1 MRLALADH
9 LGVRLKYAEQLS
21 FGFGIAAQHDTVVTF
36 PVTPGGDVWP
46 SPVIKRTTML
56 PLAAGFVGE
65 L

>member
-1 MRLALADH
+1 
-9 LGVRLKYAEQLS
+9 VRLKYAEQLS